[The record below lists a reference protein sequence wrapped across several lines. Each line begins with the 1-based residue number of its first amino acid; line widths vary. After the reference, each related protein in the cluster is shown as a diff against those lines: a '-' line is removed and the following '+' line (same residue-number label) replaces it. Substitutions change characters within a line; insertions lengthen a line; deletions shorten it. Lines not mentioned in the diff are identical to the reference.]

1 MWRLCQQVLQQAYQ
15 NGVVGAL
22 FPGASGVWH
31 TIGTHLARQVYV
43 VKDLGE
49 MDAQETSVQHVD
61 SDQVKFSED
70 AIRLGARETPDPEEY
85 LYMRHVYPS
94 SN

>member
-1 MWRLCQQVLQQAYQ
+1 
-15 NGVVGAL
+15 VVGAL

-49 MDAQETSVQHVD
+49 MDAQETSVQNVE
-61 SDQVKFSED
+61 SDAVKFPEHVM
-70 AIRLGARETPDPEEY
+70 RLGARETPDPEEY
-85 LYMRHVYPS
+85 LYMRPAYPPT
-94 SN
+94 N